1 MKKLQNFLE
10 YYALSAFASL
20 IRLFPLSVGR
30 FAARRLADIAFYFVP
45 IRKKHIITS
54 LSLAFSGKTAK
65 EILEITHRVYT
76 QFALTMMELIYFPKL
91 SAKDIAGMVKIENPG
106 LLKEIHDRGKGAVFV
121 GAHFGNWELMGAAL
135 AQIYPVTFVVG
146 KQENKKAD
154 DLLNSYRLQKGIKI
168 VPLKMA
174 LRGVMKTLKANEFVA
189 ILADQDAHEDGVFV
203 NFFGRPASTPKGP
216 ALFALRARCPLVM
229 GHIFREDGGFSV
241 LFEEIPMLETGDEN
255 QKIEHY
261 TRLFT
266 ALLEKHTRDHPDH
279 WFWFHRR
286 WKTKPP
292 S

>member
-1 MKKLQNFLE
+1 
-10 YYALSAFASL
+10 
-20 IRLFPLSVGR
+20 
-30 FAARRLADIAFYFVP
+30 ADIAFYFVP

-229 GHIFREDGGFSV
+229 GHIFREDGGFRV

-255 QKIEHY
+255 QKIEH
-261 TRLFT
+261 
-266 ALLEKHTRDHPDH
+266 
-279 WFWFHRR
+279 
-286 WKTKPP
+286 
-292 S
+292 